1 MYSLTEHILQYEK
14 KHSRNVLLDLEEN
27 KQVVLYATKNF
38 DENTLTVK
46 SFENDILTF
55 SDSQGI
61 AYEVFKFDENYTMS
75 PIGLA

>member
-27 KQVVLYATKNF
+27 NQVVLYATKNF

-55 SDSQGI
+55 SDSRGI